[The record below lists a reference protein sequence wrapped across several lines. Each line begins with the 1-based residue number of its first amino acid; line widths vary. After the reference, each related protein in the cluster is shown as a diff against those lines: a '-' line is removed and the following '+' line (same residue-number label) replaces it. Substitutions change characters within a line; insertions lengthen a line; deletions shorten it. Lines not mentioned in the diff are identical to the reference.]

1 MLSTALS
8 VISFQVSP
16 LFRCSVARC
25 KRRCRCCCCCKTV
38 MTQYELNRLYLGHRF
53 KLHRRYARYMNQ
65 VG

>member
-1 MLSTALS
+1 
-8 VISFQVSP
+8 
-16 LFRCSVARC
+16 
-25 KRRCRCCCCCKTV
+25 